1 MDQMTECDFFNGTVG
16 SLILHHKF
24 QFKRYSNG
32 DLATYQDL
40 NTIFDNYQVFM
51 DQIDNASYVLGD
63 SYSFFSD
70 LFLRKIVQMAD
81 IVQYVPE
88 EFKKEYIAL
97 MSTAKR
103 QLNSYPEDFGW
114 KYIESHLELLEE
126 SGRDTSAV
134 CWDIIE
140 ENVDSISKQTITH
153 LLKNHPSNIIY
164 DFKRFKN
171 RILED
176 GSILDMLLSTE
187 VFDKVK
193 DYHLEQYLEVIS
205 SLYDAKSIHGGE
217 SFSIL
222 VDYVLRDATER
233 VRTIESEGFPLFRE
247 PKLEFDFLK
256 KVGCE
261 ALGDIAYTL
270 GREEELTKDYLS
282 REGHVIERA
291 VDISSDFYQIVKDCG
306 WFPATISMSHT
317 SIGDET
323 KSCFELYDGKSSF
336 TDELLETENSGYLTN
351 SRRNFIDLE
360 MMFKSSLILSI
371 SKSENCDKMYDAF
384 RYMAGCFHNVYA
396 DNLFRDEI
404 VCMYDEC
411 QRILSGDNGFI
422 ERYGLAMFINSM
434 TEKLLRTVVQ
444 IHKPEKHLELTL
456 SRLFQDS
463 DVLNILGKD
472 QARSIQYFLSRY
484 NEDGHDLRN
493 DLAHWQ
499 NIQMEAVNEF
509 LVCNLLFCF
518 NSILIST
525 TLFLENLLNKSKT
538 E

>member
-1 MDQMTECDFFNGTVG
+1 MTECDFFNGTVG
-16 SLILHHKF
+16 SLISNHKF
-24 QFKRYSNG
+24 QFKRYSNR
-32 DLATYQDL
+32 DCATYQDL
-40 NTIFDNYQVFM
+40 NTIFDNYQIFM
-51 DQIDNASYVLGD
+51 DEVNNSSYVPED
-63 SYSFFSD
+63 SPSFFSY

-81 IVQYVPE
+81 ITQYVNE

-97 MSTAKR
+97 ISSAKR
-103 QLNSYPEDFGW
+103 RLNSYPEDFGW

-126 SGRDTSAV
+126 SGRDVSAA

-140 ENVDSISKQTITH
+140 ENVDSVSKQTIAH
-153 LLKNHPSNIIY
+153 LLKNCSGHIIY
-164 DFKRFKN
+164 DFRKFKY

-176 GSILDMLLSTE
+176 EPILDMLLSTE
-187 VFDKVK
+187 VFDRVK
-193 DYHLEQYLEVIS
+193 DYHLEQYLEAVS
-205 SLYDAKSIHGGE
+205 SLYDAKSIQGRG
-217 SFSIL
+217 SFNIL
-222 VDYVLRDATER
+222 VNYVLSDATER

-261 ALGDIAYTL
+261 MLGDIAYTIS
-270 GREEELTKDYLS
+270 REEELTRDYLS
-282 REGHVIERA
+282 REGHMIERA
-291 VDISSDFYQIVKDCG
+291 VDISSGFYQTVKDCG

-317 SIGDET
+317 TMGDET
-323 KSCFELYDGKSSF
+323 KSCFELYDGKGSF
-336 TDELLETENSGYLTN
+336 TDELMDTENSGYLTN
-351 SRRNFIDLE
+351 SRKNFIELE
-360 MMFKSSLILSI
+360 MMYKSSLILSI
-371 SKSENCDKMYDAF
+371 SKSEDCGKMYDAF

-396 DNLFRDEI
+396 DDLFRDEI
-404 VCMYDEC
+404 ICMYNEC

-434 TEKLLRTVVQ
+434 TEKLLRTIVQ
-444 IHKPEKHLELTL
+444 IQKPEKHLELTL
-456 SRLFQDS
+456 NRLFQDS

-499 NIQMEAVNEF
+499 NIQMEAVNES

-518 NSILIST
+518 NSILVST
-525 TLFLENLLNKSKT
+525 TLFLENLLKKSKT